1 MGLPLR
7 KSDEL
12 FTYADYLTW
21 PEDESR
27 ELIEGI
33 PFDMSP
39 APSPIHQEISM
50 NLSYEIL
57 RHLKKKKGTCKVYA
71 APFDV
76 RLPEKGQTDENTISV
91 VQPDISIICDPKKI
105 DDKGCKGA
113 PDFIIEIV
121 SPGTAKKDMKYKLQL
136 YEKHGVPEYWIVLPA
151 EQTVQVY
158 KLNENKIYSRAE
170 IYFKDDT
177 IPLKLKGNVFEI
189 IVDNIFS
196 P

>member
-7 KSDEL
+7 KDDER

-21 PEDESR
+21 PENESW

-39 APSPIHQEISM
+39 APSPYHQEISM
-50 NLSYEIL
+50 NLSFEIL
-57 RHLKKKKGTCKVYA
+57 RLIKEKKGKCKVYA

-76 RLPEKGQTDENTISV
+76 RLPEQNQRDNETLSV
-91 VQPDISIICDPKKI
+91 VQPDISVVCDPEKI
-105 DDKGCKGA
+105 DDKGCNGP
-113 PDFIIEIV
+113 PDLIVEIV

-151 EQTVQVY
+151 ERTVQVHQLDKKKRY
-158 KLNENKIYSRAE
+158 GRAE
-170 IYFKDDT
+170 VYFNNDG
-177 IPLKLKGNVFEI
+177 IPLKLKETTLEINLEPVF
-189 IVDNIFS
+189 
-196 P
+196 